1 MIEFLK
7 GIFFSR
13 TCLLCGENLTES
25 KEQIFCPKCRLE
37 YEKLKRRPCDICGKP
52 HGICSCLPTKLA
64 GKVERAIHLF
74 AYDEEISKTIIFTM
88 KRRRLAP
95 LFSFLGKELA
105 SRLDVTAQT
114 EITFAPR
121 KPKSVREYGFD
132 QAKCLAEEI
141 GKSLELPV
149 VRLFR
154 HAHHS
159 ALQKELGAEERAE
172 NAEKSYTL
180 CRLKEKKQGNLIIVD
195 DVMTTGST
203 MSKLVELAREAGYE
217 KITVVCVAHTV
228 WKGKDHER
236 EAFEMSS
243 ETEI

>member
-13 TCLLCGENLTES
+13 KCLLCGEQIIES
-25 KEQIFCPKCRLE
+25 KEQVFCPKCRLE
-37 YEKLKRRPCDICGKP
+37 YEKLKRRPCGICGKP
-52 HGICSCLPTKLA
+52 HGICSCMPPKLA
-64 GKVERAIHLF
+64 GKVERAVHLF
-74 AYDEEISKTIIFTM
+74 AYDDALSKTIIFTM
-88 KRRRLAP
+88 KRRELAP
-95 LFSFLGKELA
+95 LFAFLGKELA
-105 SRLDVTAQT
+105 SRLGETANT

-141 GKSLELPV
+141 GKGLQLPTIT
-149 VRLFR
+149 LFR

-159 ALQKELGAEERAE
+159 ALQKELDAEERAE
-172 NAEKSYTL
+172 NAEKSYAL

-203 MSKLVELAREAGYE
+203 MSKLVDLAKEAGYE
-217 KITVVCVAHTV
+217 KITVVCVAHTT
-228 WKGKDHER
+228 WKGKGHER
-236 EAFEMSS
+236 EAFEISS
-243 ETEI
+243 KTEI